1 MESQGTASSAAQ
13 SEIIDNTT
21 CKILWNHFSRGPLF
35 VNCQYFKGSF

>member
-13 SEIIDNTT
+13 SEIIDNT
-21 CKILWNHFSRGPLF
+21 CKILWNHFSWGPLF